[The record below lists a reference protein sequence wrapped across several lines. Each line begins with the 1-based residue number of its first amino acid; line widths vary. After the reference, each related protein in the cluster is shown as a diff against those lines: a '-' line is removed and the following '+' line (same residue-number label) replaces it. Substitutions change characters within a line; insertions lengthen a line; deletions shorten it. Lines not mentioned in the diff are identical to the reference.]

1 MIVNPKIKL
10 LFAEIATKANKLAN
24 SKEDRKKYIRKLVK
38 LYTTKM
44 SEEEQIYL
52 AMELFEQISYR
63 NIVIDPDTLVAM
75 NNVKHRTYFIIFIL
89 AIITMVTGAA
99 LFKTNSSLNEVLQ
112 VLEKVSTMM
121 SF

>member
-10 LFAEIATKANKLAN
+10 LFAEIATKAQELAN
-24 SKEDRKKYIRKLVK
+24 RKEDRKKYIRKLVK

-75 NNVKHRTYFIIFIL
+75 NNVKHRTYFIIFVL